1 MARLNITIV
10 MLLLIVGIPYYWFMI
25 DNSAPA
31 AKPHP
36 LAIEQLRSLS
46 VSPGDALPNRIRY
59 ERIASQWMMGN
70 RIAAGSG
77 LRSIRLHTFSYMA
90 DYGDAPPVMIGSGM
104 TKAAAQHY
112 GYESYAVKAQERV
125 MRATA
130 KAREVVPLATLPEQL
145 GGLRSI
151 ASTDQ
156 GRTLDA
162 RLARQQEA
170 DRLGAPHRVAP
181 GIVVIPTP
189 QVQAGSRMV
198 YARLGNGRE
207 YLFTGTI
214 APIRANWARLRLPAR
229 LVTDLG
235 RREDRAAM
243 LSWLQ
248 TINSLKQQAP
258 GLFIVP
264 GNRLPSKSGMQ
275 HFFDESATIHS

>member
-10 MLLLIVGIPYYWFMI
+10 MLLLILGIPYYWFMI

-31 AKPHP
+31 AKPYP
-36 LAIEQLRSLS
+36 LAIEQLRGLS
-46 VSPGDALPNRIRY
+46 VSPGEKLPGRIRY
-59 ERIASQWMMGN
+59 ERIASQSVMAN

-90 DYGDAPPVMIGSGM
+90 DYGGEPPVLIGSGM
-104 TKAAAQHY
+104 TKAAAQRFGH
-112 GYESYAVKAQERV
+112 ETYAMKAQVRV
-125 MRATA
+125 MRAVA
-130 KAREVVPLATLPEQL
+130 KAREVIPLATSPEQL

-156 GRTLDA
+156 GRTLDS

-181 GIVVIPTP
+181 GIVVIPAP
-189 QVQAGSRMV
+189 QVRAGSRMI
-198 YARLGNGRE
+198 YARLGDGRE

-214 APIRANWARLRLPAR
+214 APVRANWARLRLPAR

-235 RREDRAAM
+235 RREDRQAM
-243 LSWLQ
+243 LSWLETVRALQ
-248 TINSLKQQAP
+248 KQAP
-258 GLFIVP
+258 GLIIVP
-264 GNRLPSKSGMQ
+264 GNRIPSKSGLQ
-275 HFFDESATIHS
+275 HFFDDSATILS